1 MSPITKDARLEFL
14 EKEWKKNRGK
24 DLVSVTYIEENY
36 ASAGKGI
43 INYDAAKE
51 VMHFDRNFLKSQ
63 LGTSNFE
70 DVHVIH
76 AVGDS
81 MTPSI
86 IPGDLLFVNPGDK
99 DITTGAVYVFLVGEE
114 TMVKRVES
122 NPLSKE
128 LTLLSDNKQ
137 YAPIEIQQTD
147 RDKITVIG
155 RVIGNFKK
163 F

>member
-1 MSPITKDARLEFL
+1 
-14 EKEWKKNRGK
+14 
-24 DLVSVTYIEENY
+24 
-36 ASAGKGI
+36 
-43 INYDAAKE
+43 
-51 VMHFDRNFLKSQ
+51 MHFDRNFLINQ
-63 LGTSNFE
+63 LGTNNFE

-86 IPGDLLFVNPGDK
+86 ISGDLLFVNPGDK
-99 DITTGAVYVFLVGEE
+99 DITTGAIYVFLVGKD

-137 YAPIEIQQTD
+137 YAPTQIQQTD

-155 RVIGNFKK
+155 RVIVKSSLQNLPA
-163 F
+163 

>member
-1 MSPITKDARLEFL
+1 
-14 EKEWKKNRGK
+14 
-24 DLVSVTYIEENY
+24 
-36 ASAGKGI
+36 
-43 INYDAAKE
+43 
-51 VMHFDRNFLKSQ
+51 MHIDRNFLKSQ

-70 DVHVIH
+70 NVHVIH
-76 AVGDS
+76 AVDDS

-86 IPGDLLFVNPGDK
+86 IPRDLLFVNPGDK
-99 DITTGAVYVFLVGEE
+99 DITTDAIYVFLVGEE

-137 YAPIEIQQTD
+137 YAPIEIHQTD

>member
-1 MSPITKDARLEFL
+1 M
-14 EKEWKKNRGK
+14 N
-24 DLVSVTYIEENY
+24 
-36 ASAGKGI
+36 
-43 INYDAAKE
+43 
-51 VMHFDRNFLKSQ
+51 FDRNFLTSL
-63 LGTSNFE
+63 LGSSNFE
-70 DVHVIH
+70 NVHAIH

-86 IPGDLLFVNPGDK
+86 ISGDLLFVNPGDK

-147 RDKITVIG
+147 RDKINVIG